1 MSERITIMR
10 VRSRYD
16 SLIYHFDRRGA
27 LERSSGLWTVPCN
40 MVAESCLTRYR
51 KLLLTIL
58 YIIRV
63 RKERWF
69 W

>member
-1 MSERITIMR
+1 MSEHITIMR

-51 KLLLTIL
+51 KLLLTVL
-58 YIIRV
+58 HIIRV

-69 W
+69 